1 MRRGKGLV
9 LLKFLL
15 VLAVLLFA
23 AQAQAWLVRGGGGT
37 AVTTPLLDVAGG
49 QWINLAGEN
58 WVAN

>member
-1 MRRGKGLV
+1 M
-9 LLKFLL
+9 LKFLL